1 MKRQEQNE
9 QITFIR
15 WCEVMG
21 ATVPDL
27 RRIYHIPNGG
37 KRGKVEA
44 AIFKAMGVRAGV
56 PDLFLP
62 VASGN
67 KHGLYI
73 EMKADKGKP
82 TENQLDW
89 LEYLARAGYEVAICY
104 DWMRAA
110 DTTVRYLGLPARV
123 SPLYNG
129 ED

>member
-1 MKRQEQNE
+1 
-9 QITFIR
+9 
-15 WCEVMG
+15 MG
-21 ATVPDL
+21 STYRVL
-27 RRIYHIPNGG
+27 QRFYHIPNGG
-37 KRGKVEA
+37 KRSKMEA

-89 LEYLARAGYEVAICY
+89 LDYLAHAGYEVAICY
-104 DWMRAA
+104 DWLHAA
-110 DTTVRYLGLPARV
+110 DTTIKYLGLPARL